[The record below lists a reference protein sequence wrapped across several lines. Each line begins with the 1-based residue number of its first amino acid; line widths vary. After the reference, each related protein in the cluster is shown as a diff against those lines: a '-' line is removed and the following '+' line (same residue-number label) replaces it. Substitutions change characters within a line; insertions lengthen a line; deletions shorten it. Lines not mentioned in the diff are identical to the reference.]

1 MKIVFIGDV
10 VGPAGCNA
18 LISELPV
25 IRREY
30 GADFTIVNGENSAEN
45 NGISR
50 RSALEIMS
58 GGADVITTGNHAF
71 RRKSILEE
79 FEHNER
85 IIRPANYG
93 EAVAGRG
100 FCEVDCGTYSI
111 AVINLVGTA
120 FMQPVDNPF
129 KCADELLKRI
139 KSKIIVVDFHAEA
152 TSEKCAMS
160 WYLAGR
166 VSAVIGTHTHVQ
178 TADERIIDGTGC
190 ISDVGMTGP
199 VNSVLGVKKELI
211 INKFADYIPRPHAFA
226 DGECCVSG
234 VCLEVD
240 EKSGKCASI
249 GRIYRTVNA
258 DNG

>member
-10 VGPAGCNA
+10 VGPAGCRA
-18 LISELPV
+18 LVSGLPD

-45 NGISR
+45 NGINP
-50 RSALEIMS
+50 RSAQEIMS

-71 RRKSILEE
+71 QSKSILEE

-93 EAVAGRG
+93 EAAAGRG
-100 FCEVDCGTYSI
+100 FCEVDCGAYSV
-111 AVINLVGTA
+111 AVVNLAGTA

-129 KCADELLKRI
+129 KCADELLKSIR
-139 KSKIIVVDFHAEA
+139 SKIIIVDFHAEA

-166 VSAVIGTHTHVQ
+166 TSAVIGTHTHVQ

-190 ISDVGMTGP
+190 ISDAGMTGP

-211 INKFADYIPRPHAFA
+211 IDKFVNYIPRRHVFA
-226 DGECCVSG
+226 DGECCISG
-234 VCLEVD
+234 VYLEVD
-240 EKSGKCASI
+240 QKTGRCKAIE
-249 GRIYRTVNA
+249 RIYRTVK
-258 DNG
+258 